1 MSFLGFGGGSTTE
14 SFPCTGATTTG
25 TSGGAQFDPA
35 VSTLSCTASTVA
47 GGFSHDLAF
56 DAGFRTSADT
66 TGTTNFSAS
75 VTNLRMVVSNRTPA
89 PVLSGLVA
97 TVGLADDQVTIEFGE
112 PVGFALSDL
121 TLSNLSAG
129 NLQPSGTTA
138 YTFDVEPTVDGA
150 GSMSLAGNTVTD
162 AGNTAATAVTT
173 TAIASR
179 PEVSFESIVS
189 TGATNTYR
197 FRYTIPGGDELMF
210 NTAMALSSNFGFT
223 ITNGT
228 FVRAEIE
235 GTDGLVDTIITPTG
249 GDIII
254 SFATGLVI
262 DRASGNLSAAGGP
275 FDVGNGDMT
284 PPNGTLSA
292 LPTTVGMGGAAMTLI
307 FSEKVPRLVATDLTP
322 PTASIA
328 ALTGALNGPQTALIT
343 LSEAST
349 DFALGSLTLTNATA
363 VLSGSGASYIAVL
376 TPVTDGTVALS
387 VGVGAFSDLAG
398 DDNDVASNE
407 VSSTADLT
415 PPTPTLTYASYTRI
429 DVFTATITFDEP
441 VTGFVLAGVT
451 PVFAELTS
459 FQTVSASVYTVTVT
473 VMSFDLLTPPGIEVR
488 ANFATDLS
496 SNPTIAAPSA
506 TRWDRARAYDF
517 RHCKSVCRACNGDRD
532 H

>member
-1 MSFLGFGGGSTTE
+1 MRFFWISVSLIVFTAMVAAPHAASAQTYTCPGSSVSETNTTDRAVGANTRIRTIGCNSGGGGSGYYTFTVFSTATAGRLRMSFLGFGGGSTTE
-14 SFPCTGATTTG
+14 SFSCTGATTTG

-66 TGTTNFSAS
+66 TGTNNFSAS

-121 TLSNLSAG
+121 TLSNLPAD

-150 GSMSLAGNTVTD
+150 GSMSLAANTVTD

-179 PEVSFESIVS
+179 PEVSFESIFSV
-189 TGATNTYR
+189 GATNTYR
-197 FRYTIPGGDELMF
+197 FRYTIPGGDELMI
-210 NTAMALSSNFGFT
+210 NTAVALSSNFGFT

-284 PPNGTLSA
+284 PPNGTLLA
-292 LPTTVGMGGAAMTLI
+292 LPTTVGMG
-307 FSEKVPRLVATDLTP
+307 ERP
-322 PTASIA
+322 
-328 ALTGALNGPQTALIT
+328 
-343 LSEAST
+343 
-349 DFALGSLTLTNATA
+349 
-363 VLSGSGASYIAVL
+363 
-376 TPVTDGTVALS
+376 
-387 VGVGAFSDLAG
+387 
-398 DDNDVASNE
+398 
-407 VSSTADLT
+407 
-415 PPTPTLTYASYTRI
+415 
-429 DVFTATITFDEP
+429 
-441 VTGFVLAGVT
+441 
-451 PVFAELTS
+451 
-459 FQTVSASVYTVTVT
+459 
-473 VMSFDLLTPPGIEVR
+473 
-488 ANFATDLS
+488 
-496 SNPTIAAPSA
+496 
-506 TRWDRARAYDF
+506 
-517 RHCKSVCRACNGDRD
+517 
-532 H
+532 